1 MNPLLPEAVQRNL
14 VLASRSP
21 RRIDI
26 LNGLGFEFEVLP
38 AHDHVEDSAE
48 CDAAFERA
56 VVRARL
62 KAEDVARRRPRST
75 VIGADTVVIIDDE
88 VLEKPADDREA
99 FRFLKQ
105 LSGREHVV
113 VTGVA
118 IRREADGLDLAA
130 KEETRVRFRDLSD
143 TDVRRYV
150 ASGEGRDKAGSY
162 AVQGLGAGL
171 VRTIDG
177 CFYNVVGFP
186 VSLFFDLLRKVPP
199 LP

>member
-1 MNPLLPEAVQRNL
+1 MNPLLPEAVQQNL

-26 LNGLGFEFEVLP
+26 LTGLDFEFEVLP
-38 AHDHVEDSAE
+38 AHDHVEDSAA
-48 CDAAFERA
+48 CDDPFERA

-62 KAEDVARRRPRST
+62 KAEDVALRRPRAT
-75 VIGADTVVIIDDE
+75 VIGADTVVIVDGQ
-88 VLEKPADDREA
+88 VLEKPADDDEA
-99 FRFLKQ
+99 FGFLKT
-105 LSGREHVV
+105 LSGREHIV
-113 VTGVA
+113 VTGLA
-118 IRREADGLDLAA
+118 IRRESDGFALSA
-130 KEETRVRFRDLSD
+130 KEETRVLFRELAE
-143 TDVRRYV
+143 TDVRLYV

-171 VRTIDG
+171 VRSIDG

-186 VSLFFDLLRKVPP
+186 VSLFFDLLRKVPL